1 MIKVW
6 CLHCETVTEFDAEK
20 LAGNPLNIRCSN
32 CGAGFFD
39 VEECTDKEGFFRQAY
54 PDVKY
59 EDIVVGKRYP
69 LYPN

>member
-1 MIKVW
+1 MVKVW
-6 CLHCETVTEFDAEK
+6 CLHCETVTEFHGEK
-20 LAGNPLNIRCSN
+20 ETEYPFNLKCSN

-39 VEECTDKEGFFRQAY
+39 VGECTDVDGFFKQAY

-69 LYPN
+69 LYHN